1 LIGNL
6 VQLILRVHTEA
17 AHDRGECDGWRVIAS
32 GWLVLELVRIRIVC
46 FQLLQLASLE
56 LSRPRVLELVEALA
70 NGLFADVDGSGD
82 LGRCPP
88 EAMNFGSDQ
97 DGCSAQS
104 VRPTAFGHPA
114 AIHRLY
120 EPNSGILDVLEL
132 VFELKLEAKLLDV
145 ERGVNDRNT
154 VLFQQNLATK
164 FVEHLSNTEK
174 VLVDCICEV
183 DKEVG
188 APFDSTRHIE
198 AGRGNNFC
206 LTPLRHRVVAGDL
219 VVAEA

>member
-1 LIGNL
+1 MIGNL

-145 ERGVNDRNT
+145 ERGGQRSEYCAPSAE
-154 VLFQQNLATK
+154 FGY
-164 FVEHLSNTEK
+164 E
-174 VLVDCICEV
+174 IC
-183 DKEVG
+183 
-188 APFDSTRHIE
+188 
-198 AGRGNNFC
+198 
-206 LTPLRHRVVAGDL
+206 
-219 VVAEA
+219 

>member
-1 LIGNL
+1 MGEAQVIGISLLVQVHRLESAIELGRFRVELFRQLIGNL

-56 LSRPRVLELVEALA
+56 LSRPRVLELVETLA

-145 ERGVNDRNT
+145 ERGGQRSEYC
-154 VLFQQNLATK
+154 APS
-164 FVEHLSNTEK
+164 VEFGYE
-174 VLVDCICEV
+174 IC
-183 DKEVG
+183 
-188 APFDSTRHIE
+188 
-198 AGRGNNFC
+198 
-206 LTPLRHRVVAGDL
+206 
-219 VVAEA
+219 